1 MKDVRDCILYEDKD
15 ILVCHKPAGIA
26 VQSGRVGSMDLESL
40 LKNYIAQK
48 KPGKMPYLAVIHRLD
63 QPVEGVLVFA
73 LNSKAAAALNRQ
85 MTAGEISKT
94 YLAVTDVKKE
104 SVLQKENADTK
115 EEEKVQMIC
124 LTDWLCKDNKTNSSS
139 VVPAGT
145 AGGKKA
151 VLYYK
156 ILESREVQG
165 QKRCMVQVRL
175 ETGRHH
181 QIRVQLSH
189 AGMPLVGDRKYNPA
203 ENSREALALCS
214 VQLEFTHPASG
225 KKMKFQVAPTG
236 TAFREFSVKKM

>member
-1 MKDVRDCILYEDKD
+1 
-15 ILVCHKPAGIA
+15 
-26 VQSGRVGSMDLESL
+26 
-40 LKNYIAQK
+40 
-48 KPGKMPYLAVIHRLD
+48 MPYLAVIHRLD

-73 LNSKAAAALNRQ
+73 LNPKAAAALNRQ
-85 MTAGEISKT
+85 MTTGRVSKT
-94 YLAVTDVKKE
+94 YLDGDRCEKE
-104 SVLQKENADTK
+104 SVLQKESADTK
-115 EEEKVQMIC
+115 EEEEAQMIC

-165 QKRCMVQVRL
+165 QKRYMVQVRL

-189 AGMPLVGDRKYNPA
+189 AGMPLVGDRKYNPV
-203 ENSREALALCS
+203 ENNREALALCS
-214 VQLEFTHPASG
+214 VQLEFAHPESG

-236 TAFREFSVKKM
+236 TAFREFSVKKI

>member
-1 MKDVRDCILYEDKD
+1 MKDVRECILYEDKD

-48 KPGKMPYLAVIHRLD
+48 KTGKIPYLAVIN
-63 QPVEGVLVFA
+63 P
-73 LNSKAAAALNRQ
+73 KAAAALNRQ
-85 MTAGEISKT
+85 MTTGKISKT
-94 YLAVTDVKKE
+94 YLAVTDVKRE
-104 SVLQKENADTK
+104 SVLQKESTDTK

-145 AGGKKA
+145 AGAKKA

-165 QKRCMVQVRL
+165 QKRCMVQIRL

-189 AGMPLVGDRKYNPA
+189 AGMPLVGDRKYNPV

-225 KKMKFQVAPTG
+225 KKMKFQVVPTG
-236 TAFREFSVKKM
+236 TAFREFSVKKI

>member
-1 MKDVRDCILYEDKD
+1 
-15 ILVCHKPAGIA
+15 
-26 VQSGRVGSMDLESL
+26 
-40 LKNYIAQK
+40 
-48 KPGKMPYLAVIHRLD
+48 
-63 QPVEGVLVFA
+63 
-73 LNSKAAAALNRQ
+73 
-85 MTAGEISKT
+85 
-94 YLAVTDVKKE
+94 
-104 SVLQKENADTK
+104 
-115 EEEKVQMIC
+115 MIC

-165 QKRCMVQVRL
+165 QKRYMVQVRL

-189 AGMPLVGDRKYNPA
+189 AGMPLVGDRKYNPV
-203 ENSREALALCS
+203 ENNREALALCS
-214 VQLEFTHPASG
+214 IQLEFTHPESG

-236 TAFREFSVKKM
+236 TAFREFSVKKI

>member
-1 MKDVRDCILYEDKD
+1 M
-15 ILVCHKPAGIA
+15 
-26 VQSGRVGSMDLESL
+26 
-40 LKNYIAQK
+40 
-48 KPGKMPYLAVIHRLD
+48 IHRLD

-73 LNSKAAAALNRQ
+73 LNPKAAATLNRQ
-85 MTAGEISKT
+85 MMTGEISKT
-94 YLAVTDVKKE
+94 YLAVTDVKRE
-104 SVLQKENADTK
+104 SVLQKESTDTK

-189 AGMPLVGDRKYNPA
+189 AGMPLVGDRKYNPV

-236 TAFREFSVKKM
+236 TAFREFSVKKI

>member
-1 MKDVRDCILYEDKD
+1 MKR
-15 ILVCHKPAGIA
+15 
-26 VQSGRVGSMDLESL
+26 
-40 LKNYIAQK
+40 
-48 KPGKMPYLAVIHRLD
+48 
-63 QPVEGVLVFA
+63 
-73 LNSKAAAALNRQ
+73 
-85 MTAGEISKT
+85 
-94 YLAVTDVKKE
+94 E
-104 SVLQKENADTK
+104 SVLQKESTNTK

-145 AGGKKA
+145 AGAKKA

-165 QKRCMVQVRL
+165 QKRCMVQIRL

-189 AGMPLVGDRKYNPA
+189 AG
-203 ENSREALALCS
+203 NSREALALCS

-225 KKMKFQVAPTG
+225 KKMKFQVVPTG
-236 TAFREFSVKKM
+236 TAFREFSVKKI

>member
-1 MKDVRDCILYEDKD
+1 MKDVRECILYEDKD

-48 KPGKMPYLAVIHRLD
+48 KPGKIPYLAVIHRLD
-63 QPVEGVLVFA
+63 QPVEAVLVFA
-73 LNSKAAAALNRQ
+73 LNPKAAAALNRQ
-85 MTAGEISKT
+85 MTMGEISKT
-94 YLAVTDVKKE
+94 YLAVTDVKRE
-104 SVLQKENADTK
+104 SVLQKESTDTK

-189 AGMPLVGDRKYNPA
+189 AGMPLVGDRKYNPVK
-203 ENSREALALCS
+203 NSREALALCS
-214 VQLEFTHPASG
+214 IQLEFTHPESG

-236 TAFREFSVKKM
+236 TAFREFSVKKI